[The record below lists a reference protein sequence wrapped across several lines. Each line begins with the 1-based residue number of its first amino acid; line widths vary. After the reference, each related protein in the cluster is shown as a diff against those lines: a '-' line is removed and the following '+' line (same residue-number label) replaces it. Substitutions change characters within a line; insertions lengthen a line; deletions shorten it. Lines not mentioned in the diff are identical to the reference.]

1 MGQKIFP
8 NQNQA
13 GFTLIE
19 IITVLIILGILAAV
33 AVPKL
38 MDITADARGKAM
50 KGALAEGMATMS
62 AAYAKLMLE
71 DGLATTGEVAAYATS
86 NPPASDEFAYAFA
99 AGGLVTVSGKAGS
112 GFQGAPSVTK
122 TWAKP

>member
-1 MGQKIFP
+1 MRKISSDE
-8 NQNQA
+8 NQE

-50 KGALAEGMATMS
+50 KGAIAEGMATMS

-71 DGLATTGEVAAYATS
+71 GGSATTGEIAGYATS
-86 NPPASDEFAYAFA
+86 NPPASDEFSYAFT
-99 AGGLVTVSGKAGS
+99 AGGLVTVSGRVGS

-122 TWAKP
+122 TWVKP